1 MAENYSQT
9 LGHSPRRPK
18 VYRGASKGT
27 EKDRISLPLL
37 NQRSH
42 ANSKDRLSQ
51 DEMLSITDVDEIGE
65 SQASFSSNK
74 KSSNLLLSAK
84 KSNKNLSK
92 AQLLKDLSR
101 SNLPAVEEQASPAA
115 ANRYKVGY
123 KL

>member
-1 MAENYSQT
+1 
-9 LGHSPRRPK
+9 
-18 VYRGASKGT
+18 
-27 EKDRISLPLL
+27 
-37 NQRSH
+37 
-42 ANSKDRLSQ
+42 
-51 DEMLSITDVDEIGE
+51 MLSITDVDEIGE

-84 KSNKNLSK
+84 KSNKNISK

-101 SNLPAVEEQASPAA
+101 NNLPSVEEQVSPAA